1 MVEVLLTPRGGR
13 LDRVFARFLLEEARV
28 RGGSLYIVSP
38 WISDVRFER
47 RLVYL
52 PYLDAGGVLEALEQ
66 LASAGKSV
74 FVVTRYYDDV
84 LKPDL
89 LYTWAQ
95 LFQLLEQGSR
105 EELDELRRELKDD
118 VSFSLSRIEAL
129 DEILRMEGVRVRFN
143 NRVHAKLYVGE
154 RLAII
159 GSANLTFM
167 STRNEECVIVAS
179 RDGDGD
185 LYRRAREYAEEV
197 YASASEER
205 SYERVYLSRLRRLE
219 KLGLRFSSLESLREW
234 LRELA
239 S

>member
-1 MVEVLLTPRGGR
+1 MVEVLLTPRGGK

-38 WISDVRFER
+38 WISDVKFER
-47 RLVYL
+47 RLIYL

-179 RDGDGD
+179 KDGDGD

-205 SYERVYLSRLRRLE
+205 SYERVYLSRLQRLE

>member
-1 MVEVLLTPRGGR
+1 MEVLLTPRGGK

-38 WISDVRFER
+38 WISDVTFER
-47 RLVYL
+47 RLIYL

-179 RDGDGD
+179 KDGDGD

-205 SYERVYLSRLRRLE
+205 SYERVYLSRLQRLE

>member
-1 MVEVLLTPRGGR
+1 MEVLLTPRGGK

-38 WISDVRFER
+38 WISDVKFER
-47 RLVYL
+47 RLIYL

-179 RDGDGD
+179 KDGDGD

-205 SYERVYLSRLRRLE
+205 SYERVYLSRLQRLE

>member
-1 MVEVLLTPRGGR
+1 MVEVLLTPRGGK

-38 WISDVRFER
+38 WISDVTFER
-47 RLVYL
+47 RLIYL

-179 RDGDGD
+179 KDGDGD

-205 SYERVYLSRLRRLE
+205 SYERVYLSRLQRLE